1 MSDGLSQEEINKFLN
16 NLNQENEKSSREERN
31 HVVEKVKFKPLNAL
45 EKKDTQRQLKEY
57 GDTELRLS
65 VELGKTVVTVGEVI
79 KLKENSVIKLE
90 KLVGDNVS
98 VLVNDRYF
106 AQGEIVIVNDTF
118 GVRITSV

>member
-1 MSDGLSQEEINKFLN
+1 MSDCLSQEEINKFLN
-16 NLNQENEKSSREERN
+16 NFNEDQEGSSSEEKAP
-31 HVVEKVKFKPLNAL
+31 VVEKVRFKPLNAL
-45 EKKDTQRQLKEY
+45 KNIGTQRHLKEY

-90 KLVGDNVS
+90 KMVGDNVS
-98 VLVNDRYF
+98 VLVNDRNF
-106 AQGEIVIVNDTF
+106 AQGEIVIVNDNF

>member
-1 MSDGLSQEEINKFLN
+1 MSDCLSQEEINKFLN
-16 NLNQENEKSSREERN
+16 NFNEDQEGSSSEEKAP
-31 HVVEKVKFKPLNAL
+31 VVEKVRFKPLNAL
-45 EKKDTQRQLKEY
+45 KNIGAQRHLKEY

-90 KLVGDNVS
+90 KMVGDNVS
-98 VLVNDRYF
+98 VLVNDRNF
-106 AQGEIVIVNDTF
+106 AQGEIVIVNDNF